1 MNTITLAQ
9 TTLRAGNLRPQAF
22 WSEMDGAIQ
31 KLHGSV
37 HVHSSHERD
46 YRLPTVEL
54 RISLIAEVITAIWLS
69 TSPVITARS
78 RIDLRQAADAWLDT
92 LAALMLRPAP
102 VFARVQ
108 LASALL
114 AAGFASVQL
123 SSNGTATE
131 SSESLTLAA

>member
-1 MNTITLAQ
+1 
-9 TTLRAGNLRPQAF
+9 
-22 WSEMDGAIQ
+22 
-31 KLHGSV
+31 V
-37 HVHSSHERD
+37 HVHSYHERD

-54 RISLIAEVITAIWLS
+54 RISLIAEVITASWLS